1 MARICLGR
9 EALEGTHSFPLPA
22 HVLLFGLY
30 SVEVLVP
37 LLPVRR
43 TVRYLEGIK
52 ACLEYGNL
60 LEGCSLILWVSSSV
74 LSEGLWQN
82 IPIVPV
88 T

>member
-1 MARICLGR
+1 MSCFLG
-9 EALEGTHSFPLPA
+9 
-22 HVLLFGLY
+22 Y
-30 SVEVLVP
+30 SVEVLAP
-37 LLPVRR
+37 LLPVR

-52 ACLEYGNL
+52 ACLEYGNF